1 MTAILLTSEGMIA
14 DRYIDSQNV
23 DNTGGFLRKK
33 LFHNKK
39 LSAFMATGVEKIN
52 PNEVEKLSEVGF
64 EVFAAWMVDGV
75 IPEVEWPKCG
85 DFSLFI
91 AQSPYQKD
99 NHYQIKRKDG
109 VLTAERLVYEH
120 IYTYS
125 GYNFELRVAY
135 LLSSDIHTAFE
146 IGTIDTRTVSAMYDF
161 VDFKKAGKG
170 IQHARRR

>member
-14 DRYIDSQNV
+14 DRYVDSDDV
-23 DNTGGFLRKK
+23 DATGGFLRKK
-33 LFHNKK
+33 LHHNKK
-39 LSAFMATGVEKIN
+39 QSAFMATGVQKIN
-52 PNEVEKLSEVGF
+52 PDDIEKLSEVGF
-64 EVFAAWMVDGV
+64 EVFAAWMKDGS

-85 DFSLFI
+85 DFSLII

-99 NHYQIKRKDG
+99 NHYLIKRKDG
-109 VLTAERLVYEH
+109 LLTAERLVYEH
-120 IYTYS
+120 VYTYS
-125 GYNFELRVAY
+125 GYNYELRTAY

-146 IGTIDTRTVSAMYDF
+146 FGTTDTRTVSPMYDF

>member
-1 MTAILLTSEGMIA
+1 MTAILLTSEGIIA
-14 DRYIDSQNV
+14 DRYIDSTDV
-23 DNTGGFLRKK
+23 DATGGFLRKK

-52 PNEVEKLSEVGF
+52 PNDVEKLSEVGF
-64 EVFAAWMVDGV
+64 EVFAVWMKDGTL
-75 IPEVEWPKCG
+75 PEVEWPTCG
-85 DFSLFI
+85 DFSLII

-99 NHYQIKRKDG
+99 NHYQIQCKDG
-109 VLTAERLVYEH
+109 MLSAERLVYEH

-125 GYNFELRVAY
+125 GYSFELRTAY
-135 LLSSDIHTAFE
+135 LLSSNIHTAFE
-146 IGTIDTRTVSAMYDF
+146 LGTLETRTVSSMYDF